1 MYMET
6 DKDPVIR
13 IDHLT
18 KDYGEGRGAFDITLS
33 VKPGE
38 CYGFLGPNGAG
49 KTTTIRHLMGFSGPD
64 SGSASILGLDCL
76 KQSAALKSRVGYI
89 PGEVELPAGMTGKQ
103 FLDMMMRMRGIK
115 DGTRTE
121 MLVEKFRL
129 DTSVR
134 IRKMSF
140 GMKRK
145 VAIVTAFQHDPDVL
159 ILDEPSS
166 GLDPIMQKEFI
177 EYVDEERKRG
187 KTIFLSS
194 HIFHEVDAACSRAAI
209 IKEGRIVSEI
219 DLDELKRIEGDAFDL
234 EKYFLDFYREDGGE
248 RRD

>member
-1 MYMET
+1 MNT
-6 DKDPVIR
+6 NNSPVIR

-18 KDYGEGRGAFDITLS
+18 KDFGHGRGVFDISLS

-49 KTTTIRHLMGFSGPD
+49 KTTAIRHLMGFSKPD
-64 SGSASILGLDCL
+64 AGSAHILGADCWS
-76 KQSAALKSRVGYI
+76 QAAALKNRIGYI
-89 PGEVELPAGMTGKQ
+89 PGEIELPTGMTGTQ
-103 FLDMMMRMRGIK
+103 FLRMMQKMRGIK
-115 DGTRTE
+115 DDARTA

-129 DTSVR
+129 DPSVK

-145 VAIVTAFQHDPDVL
+145 VAIITAFQHDPDVL

-166 GLDPIMQKEFI
+166 GLDPIMQKTFI
-177 EYVDEERKRG
+177 DFVAEERTRG

-194 HIFHEVDAACSRAAI
+194 HIFHEVDAACNRAAI
-209 IKEGRIVSEI
+209 IKEGHIVSEI
-219 DLDELKRIEGDAFDL
+219 DLDELKRVEGEDFDL

-248 RRD
+248 RRG

>member
-1 MYMET
+1 MEKERT
-6 DKDPVIR
+6 PVIR

-18 KDYGEGRGAFDITLS
+18 KDYGFGRGAFDITLD
-33 VKPGE
+33 VMKGE

-49 KTTTIRHLMGFSGPD
+49 KTTTIRHLMGFSRPG
-64 SGSASILGLDCL
+64 SGSAQILGRDCWSQAADL
-76 KQSAALKSRVGYI
+76 KNDIGYI
-89 PGEVELPAGMTGKQ
+89 PGEIELPLGMTGGQ
-103 FLDMMMRMRGIK
+103 FLDMMQKMRGIT
-115 DGTRTE
+115 DPARTE
-121 MLVEKFRL
+121 MLVRKFRL

-145 VAIVTAFQHDPDVL
+145 VAIITAFMHDPDVL

-177 EYVDEERKRG
+177 DYVAEERARG

-209 IKEGRIVSEI
+209 IKEGHIVSEI
-219 DLDELKRIEGDAFDL
+219 DLDALKRKEGDAFDL
-234 EKYFLDFYREDGGE
+234 ERYFLDFYRDGGGE
-248 RRD
+248 KNGK